1 MTWLT
6 WRQHRS
12 ETLALTLLVAALGV
26 TVAILAR
33 PLHALFPAGAAG
45 CAVPPLD
52 QGCRVGFVQLERLHA
67 YALPMLILFN
77 FVPFA
82 IGGFLGAPLLARE
95 LEQGTWQLA
104 WTQAVPRLRWLAVKL
119 AALAT
124 VTVVLSG
131 AFAALVGWY
140 REPFDLYG
148 GFGIDAFDVTGIV
161 PCAYGLF
168 AFALAAMAGAL
179 VRRSLPALAVALVV
193 FAATRV
199 TVAGWLRP
207 HFRAPVALVETI
219 PPGTGE
225 VVTGTTD
232 LRDGIID
239 QGVMDP
245 DGRRLGDLASAIV
258 QHKAMDTGADPTT
271 YLHDAGYHRWV
282 NYQPAGRFWA
292 FQLIESGIFVS
303 LTALLLAG
311 LVWRVRRRPF

>member
-1 MTWLT
+1 VTWLT
-6 WRQHRS
+6 WRQHRV
-12 ETLALTLLVAALGV
+12 ETLALALLVVALGV
-26 TVAILAR
+26 AMAVLAR
-33 PLHALFPAGAAG
+33 PLHALFPAGAAD

-52 QGCRVGFVQLERLHA
+52 YGCRVGFAQLEKLHA

-77 FVPFA
+77 FVPFV
-82 IGGFLGAPLLARE
+82 IGAFLGAPLLARE

-104 WTQAVPRLRWLAVKL
+104 WTQAVPRLRWLAIKL
-119 AALAT
+119 A
-124 VTVVLSG
+124 

-168 AFALAAMAGAL
+168 AFALAAVAGAL
-179 VRRSLPALAVALVV
+179 LRRSLPALGVALVV

-225 VVTGTTD
+225 VTTGTSD
-232 LRDGIID
+232 LRDGIIG

-245 DGRRLGDLASAIV
+245 DGRRLGDLAAAIV

-271 YLHDAGYHRWV
+271 YLHNAGYHRWV
-282 NYQPAGRFWA
+282 DYQPVGRFWA
-292 FQLIESGIFVS
+292 FQLIESGIFVG
-303 LTALLLAG
+303 LAALLLAV